1 MTGSASTLQ
10 PTTHQAM
17 SPWRNLRQGILHLFL
32 GTMAVV
38 ALFPFVWMVF
48 ASFKPFKEL
57 VQSKALLP
65 INWTTENYTEILTR
79 VNFEVAV
86 VNSIYSAVTVTL
98 ITLLTSSALGF
109 IFAKYRFWGKEYL
122 FILLL
127 STMMVPFAVV
137 LVPLYITIGDLN
149 LVNKLWGFII
159 TGLWSTFG
167 VFLMRQFME
176 VIPYEYLDAARID
189 GASEWRI
196 FFTIIIPLSTSPM
209 AALGIFAF
217 LANWDSFLW
226 PLVVLN
232 TPDKQTLPLLLAGL
246 RSIYWARYDM
256 WSAGSVMTTVPI
268 IVVYAFASKYFIR
281 GMALTG
287 IKG

>member
-1 MTGSASTLQ
+1 MTGSAPALK
-10 PTTHQAM
+10 PTPHIT
-17 SPWRNLRQGILHLFL
+17 SPWRNLRQGILHVFL
-32 GTMAVV
+32 GFMAIV

-86 VNSIYSAVTVTL
+86 ANSIYSAVTVTV

-137 LVPLYITIGDLN
+137 LVPLYITIGDMN

-268 IVVYAFASKYFIR
+268 ILVYAFASKYFIR

>member
-1 MTGSASTLQ
+1 MTGSAPALKPGPHIT
-10 PTTHQAM
+10 
-17 SPWRNLRQGILHLFL
+17 SPWRNLRQGILHVFL
-32 GTMAVV
+32 GFMAFV

-86 VNSIYSAVTVTL
+86 ANSIYSAVTVTV

-268 IVVYAFASKYFIR
+268 ILVYAFASKYFIR

>member
-1 MTGSASTLQ
+1 MAGTVSSAVQGGLRAPARQSV
-10 PTTHQAM
+10 
-17 SPWRNLRQGILHLFL
+17 LRQSALHIALAAL
-32 GTMAVV
+32 ALMAF
-38 ALFPFVWMVF
+38 FPFFWMIF

-57 VQSKALLP
+57 VQSRALLP
-65 INWTTENYTEILTR
+65 IDWTLDNYTEILTR
-79 VNFEVAV
+79 VHFGTAVA
-86 VNSIYSAVTVTL
+86 NSLYAAVTVTFFS
-98 ITLLTSSALGF
+98 LLTSSALGY

-122 FILLL
+122 FLLL
-127 STMMVPFAVV
+127 LATMMVPFAVV
-137 LVPLYITIGDLN
+137 LVPLYITVGNLN
-149 LVNKLWGFII
+149 LANKLWGFII

-196 FFTIIIPLSTSPM
+196 FFTIILPLSTSPL
-209 AALGIFAF
+209 AALGIFVF

-226 PLVVLN
+226 PLVILN

-246 RSIYWARYDM
+246 RSIYWSRYDM

-268 IVVYAFASKYFIR
+268 IIIYAFASKYFIR

>member
-1 MTGSASTLQ
+1 MTGSAPALQ
-10 PTTHQAM
+10 PAPHIT
-17 SPWRNLRQGILHLFL
+17 SPWRNLRQGVLHVFL
-32 GTMAVV
+32 AFMAIV

-86 VNSIYSAVTVTL
+86 ANSIYSAVTVTV

>member
-1 MTGSASTLQ
+1 MTGSAPALKPAPHIT
-10 PTTHQAM
+10 
-17 SPWRNLRQGILHLFL
+17 SPWRNLRQGVLHVFL
-32 GTMAVV
+32 GLMAIV

-86 VNSIYSAVTVTL
+86 ANSIYSAVTVTV
-98 ITLLTSSALGF
+98 ITLLTSSTLGF

-268 IVVYAFASKYFIR
+268 ILVYAFASKYFIR

>member
-1 MTGSASTLQ
+1 MTGSASALQ
-10 PTTHQAM
+10 PTTHRAT

>member
-1 MTGSASTLQ
+1 MAGVPQSLTVAQ
-10 PTTHQAM
+10 R
-17 SPWRNLRQGILHLFL
+17 SPFRGFRQGVLHLIL
-32 GTMAVV
+32 ISMTLLAI
-38 ALFPFVWMVF
+38 FPFFWMVF

-57 VQSKALLP
+57 VQSRSFLP
-65 INWTTENYTEILTR
+65 IDWTIENYTEILTR
-79 VNFEVAV
+79 VHFGVAV
-86 VNSIYSAVTVTL
+86 INSVYSAVTVTFFA
-98 ITLLTSSALGF
+98 LLTSSALGY

-122 FILLL
+122 FLLLL

-149 LVNKLWGFII
+149 LVNRLWGFII

-196 FFTIIIPLSTSPM
+196 FLTIILPLSTSPL
-209 AALGIFAF
+209 AALGIFVF

-232 TPDKQTLPLLLAGL
+232 SPDKQTLPLLLAGL
-246 RSIYWARYDM
+246 RSIYWSRYDM

-268 IVVYAFASKYFIR
+268 MVVYAFASKYFIR

>member
-1 MTGSASTLQ
+1 MTGSAPALKPAPHIT
-10 PTTHQAM
+10 
-17 SPWRNLRQGILHLFL
+17 SPLRNLRQGVLHVFL
-32 GTMAVV
+32 AFMAIV

-86 VNSIYSAVTVTL
+86 ANSIYSAVTVTV

>member
-1 MTGSASTLQ
+1 MTSSAPALKPAPHIT
-10 PTTHQAM
+10 
-17 SPWRNLRQGILHLFL
+17 SPWRNLRQGILHVFL
-32 GTMAVV
+32 GFMTIV

-86 VNSIYSAVTVTL
+86 ANSIYSAVTVTV

-268 IVVYAFASKYFIR
+268 ILVYAFASKYFIR

>member
-1 MTGSASTLQ
+1 MTGSAPALKPAPHIT
-10 PTTHQAM
+10 
-17 SPWRNLRQGILHLFL
+17 SPWRNLRQGILHVFL
-32 GTMAVV
+32 GFMAIV

-86 VNSIYSAVTVTL
+86 ANSIYSAVTVTV

-268 IVVYAFASKYFIR
+268 ILVYAFASKYFIR

>member
-1 MTGSASTLQ
+1 MTGSAPALKPAPPIT
-10 PTTHQAM
+10 A
-17 SPWRNLRQGILHLFL
+17 PWRNLRQGILHVFL
-32 GTMAVV
+32 GCMAIV

-86 VNSIYSAVTVTL
+86 ANSLYSAVTVTV

-137 LVPLYITIGDLN
+137 LVPLYITIGDMN

-268 IVVYAFASKYFIR
+268 ILVYAFASKYFIR

>member
-1 MTGSASTLQ
+1 MTGSAPALKPAPHIT
-10 PTTHQAM
+10 
-17 SPWRNLRQGILHLFL
+17 SPWRNLRQGVLHMFL
-32 GTMAVV
+32 GFMAIV

-86 VNSIYSAVTVTL
+86 ANSIYSAVTVTL

-268 IVVYAFASKYFIR
+268 ILVYAFASKYFIR

>member
-1 MTGSASTLQ
+1 MTGSASALQ
-10 PTTHQAM
+10 SATRHAPA
-17 SPWRNLRQGILHLFL
+17 PWRRLRQGALHLFL
-32 GTMAVV
+32 IFMAVV

-65 INWTTENYTEILTR
+65 TTWTIENYTEILTR

-86 VNSIYSAVTVTL
+86 VNSIYSAVTVTVL
-98 ITLLTSSALGF
+98 TLLTSSALGF

-189 GASEWRI
+189 GSSEWRI